1 MKPITTLVTRILAAY
16 DVERLIANGAP
27 EDEYIVEAEPITAFI
42 INNRHKLNENLLADN
57 IQYVFLRY
65 FGSLVDYVDC
75 IWIAKDIMRQLTEQG
90 VM

>member
-1 MKPITTLVTRILAAY
+1 MDKPITNIVTDVLVYYDLEGILY
-16 DVERLIANGAP
+16 NG
-27 EDEYIVEAEPITAFI
+27 DEYLVEAESITAFI
-42 INNRHKLNENLLADN
+42 INNRHKLSGNLLADN

-75 IWIAKDIMRQLTEQG
+75 IWMAKDIMRRLNEQG

>member
-16 DVERLIANGAP
+16 DVEGLIASGAP

-42 INNRHKLNENLLADN
+42 INNRCKLNENLLADN

-65 FGSLVDYVDC
+65 LGSLVDYVDC
-75 IWIAKDIMRQLTEQG
+75 IWMAKDIMRQLNEQG

>member
-1 MKPITTLVTRILAAY
+1 MKPITTLVTRVLAEY
-16 DVERLIANGAP
+16 DIEGLIANGAP

-42 INNRHKLNENLLADN
+42 INNRHKLSENLLADN

-75 IWIAKDIMRQLTEQG
+75 IWMAKDIMRQLTEQG

>member
-1 MKPITTLVTRILAAY
+1 MKPITNIVTDVLNYY
-16 DVERLIANGAP
+16 DLEGLLYNG
-27 EDEYIVEAEPITAFI
+27 DEYLVEVESITAFI
-42 INNRHKLNENLLADN
+42 INNRHKLSENLLADN

-75 IWIAKDIMRQLTEQG
+75 ILMAKDIMRRLTEQG